1 MRRFNAILAM
11 LTLALF
17 VIHGVM
23 GALNLMN
30 VAPLVSKGLSYTML
44 TLIALHACIS
54 VFYTVKTI
62 VGNIRTK
69 APYLRQNRL
78 FWARRISGVMIMVM
92 IFFHLTA
99 FDTAEGGVFR
109 LLPFDGT
116 RLTAQLLLVA
126 SVAVH
131 IITNVKPALIAFGV
145 RRLKPRAGDVLFFLS
160 AALLFMAAGFII
172 YYIRWH
178 S

>member
-1 MRRFNAILAM
+1 MRRFNAIIAM

-30 VAPLVSKGLSYTML
+30 VAPLVSKGLSYT
-44 TLIALHACIS
+44 I
-54 VFYTVKTI
+54 
-62 VGNIRTK
+62 
-69 APYLRQNRL
+69 
-78 FWARRISGVMIMVM
+78 
-92 IFFHLTA
+92 LTA
-99 FDTAEGGVFR
+99 FESTEGGVFR
-109 LLPFDGT
+109 LLPFDGA

-145 RRLKPRAGDVLFFLS
+145 RRLKPRAGDILFFLS